1 MTNLYPLTA
10 IAIFSRRPGSRVARL
25 VFIFSWLLFA
35 RTGIAQQTNAA
46 YTRSYLNNIV
56 ELGLSDYGLIT
67 GEDSLHLYFVAVRET
82 KAERI
87 LTTLKTVKFY
97 GSRYRTRATRVS
109 EIRFGTYT
117 VVLYQSI
124 KPTENDWQRY
134 YFYSLQHKQ
143 GKLST
148 FRDKWLSDKIWAVH
162 ETKIEVL
169 KEPKKGS
176 NIYTLKLPLEAG
188 VARGMPLVNN
198 EGFIAGMFA
207 ESTLGKKIVKAIDM
221 KDIAEAIYTLAG
233 NNCHYLSMVEWGQTD
248 VRCVLE
254 QLAKEAAEEKARLEA
269 EAKLKSANE
278 KDKAPEEPKDTA
290 ATAAK
295 KSGRKDHFIDYGINA
310 NVVAAPMLANNPDR
324 DNYFGTRSFHAGI
337 SLHFNIDKKGLNR
350 LTLKPRYGN
359 FYERNDGNIWA
370 SPGEEVRILISSYK
384 YAEMPVVLERQLF
397 SAGNYSMSIGAGYAP
412 AYVFGHQYK
421 WVDKTATNYTTT
433 KVTGTG
439 SSALMHRLVGELYLY
454 ESRSLRFGAV
464 YIQDLSG
471 YPNDTYKLEVN
482 GIDYTPFAERKKA
495 WYIGVELGIRLRGNW
510 GRAQRAVK

>member
-10 IAIFSRRPGSRVARL
+10 ISFCSCRPGIGVAKAIFIISCL
-25 VFIFSWLLFA
+25 FFA
-35 RTGIAQQTNAA
+35 RTGSAQQNNAA

-67 GEDSLHLYFVAVRET
+67 GEDSLHLYFIAIRET
-82 KAERI
+82 KTERI
-87 LTTLKTVKFY
+87 QATLKTVKFY
-97 GSRYRTRATRVS
+97 GNRYRTRATRVS
-109 EIRFGTYT
+109 EILFGTYT
-117 VVLYQSI
+117 VVLYQSV
-124 KPTENDWQRY
+124 KPVENDWQRY

-169 KEPKKGS
+169 KEPKKGT
-176 NIYTLKLPLEAG
+176 NIYTLKLPVEAG

-233 NNCHYLSMVEWGQTD
+233 NNCNYLDMVQWGETD

-254 QLAKEAAEEKARLEA
+254 QLAIEAAEEKAKMEA
-269 EAKLKSANE
+269 EAKLKGTEE
-278 KDKAPEEPKDTA
+278 KDAKPSPPRDTMA
-290 ATAAK
+290 IARKQK
-295 KSGRKDHFIDYGINA
+295 KNRFIDYGIHA
-310 NVVAAPMLANNPDR
+310 NVLAAPMLANNPDR

-337 SLHFNIDKKGLNR
+337 SLHLNVDKKGLNR
-350 LTLKPRYGN
+350 ITLKPRYGN

-370 SPGEEVRILISSYK
+370 SPNDEVRILISSFK
-384 YAEMPVVLERQLF
+384 YAEMPIVLERQLF
-397 SAGNYSMSIGAGYAP
+397 SAGKYSMSVGAGYAP

-421 WVDKTATNYTTT
+421 WVDKSATNYATTNV
-433 KVTGTG
+433 KGTG
-439 SSALMHRLVGELYLY
+439 SSGLMHRLLGELYLY
-454 ESRSLRFGAV
+454 ESKSLRFGAV
-464 YIQDLSG
+464 YIRDLSG
-471 YPNDTYKLEVN
+471 YPNSNYKLNVS
-482 GIDYTPFAERKKA
+482 GIDYMPFAEREKA
-495 WYIGVELGIRLRGNW
+495 WYIGVELGIRLSGGW
-510 GRAQRAVK
+510 GRTQRVAK